1 MSLSLHIGLA
11 LVSVGRSGL
20 SAVDMR
26 LLKAASLVSGHRG
39 LQQEACVAPFR
50 TAVVCPLSAPL
61 PGFVKSIVAA
71 GFLNAA
77 RSLARPLSQARSVHF
92 FSSELIWKWNILSVL
107 NAGIP

>member
-20 SAVDMR
+20 SAVHMR
-26 LLKAASLVSGHRG
+26 LLEAASLVSGHRG

-50 TAVVCPLSAPL
+50 TAVVCPLSALL

-71 GFLNAA
+71 GLNAA
-77 RSLARPLSQARSVHF
+77 SSLARPLSQARSIHF